1 MKTQSTYL
9 ASTSLLKARVDDIFG
24 SYMEVS
30 IVGLTENKAYALWKE
45 VTKELS
51 SLEKTFDSG
60 RADSEVSVLNASK
73 VNIETSETMKEALNI
88 CESYLIK
95 TQGLFNVSSGENEQL
110 DFSGFIVGYAIQRIA
125 AILKKGKVKDAFLNF
140 GGQEIYAVGHKPF
153 CEAWPYTIEDPES
166 GDEIDSLELKNE
178 AIAFSH
184 TEDGKLCAVRSKDPL
199 EVRILSL
206 VLPVASEGQRH
217 AMSYSFKNIDER
229 YLVFCGAPEI

>member
-88 CESYLIK
+88 CESYQI
-95 TQGLFNVSSGENEQL
+95 G
-110 DFSGFIVGYAIQRIA
+110 R
-125 AILKKGKVKDAFLNF
+125 
-140 GGQEIYAVGHKPF
+140 
-153 CEAWPYTIEDPES
+153 
-166 GDEIDSLELKNE
+166 
-178 AIAFSH
+178 
-184 TEDGKLCAVRSKDPL
+184 
-199 EVRILSL
+199 
-206 VLPVASEGQRH
+206 ASCR
-217 AMSYSFKNIDER
+217 ER
-229 YLVFCGAPEI
+229 V

>member
-125 AILKKGKVKDAFLNF
+125 AILKKG
-140 GGQEIYAVGHKPF
+140 G
-153 CEAWPYTIEDPES
+153 
-166 GDEIDSLELKNE
+166 
-178 AIAFSH
+178 
-184 TEDGKLCAVRSKDPL
+184 RS
-199 EVRILSL
+199 
-206 VLPVASEGQRH
+206 
-217 AMSYSFKNIDER
+217 
-229 YLVFCGAPEI
+229 